1 MPYVRKPPFVALG
14 ALTSFLLATAALAG
28 IASAHA
34 TFSVASVPADSQVTL
49 YMDVP
54 HERADGIYNVKVV
67 VAMPAG
73 WSAVGCQQKAT
84 WSCGIG
90 SQSGRQV
97 VQFTKAAGA
106 GPAEDEGFVL
116 TVRTGGVGTSSVPV
130 LQTYST
136 GEEVGWIGA
145 PGSPLPAPVLRTT
158 ATAPPTTAPPA
169 TAPPATNAPAAP
181 GGGATPGAPSATV
194 APPTATAPDGS
205 PVATDPAAVEGAT
218 AEATTDS
225 SVEAAAADDASG
237 TAEGTDGEL
246 ASSDDAG
253 GSSSSTGIV
262 LAVVA
267 GLLVLGVGGGLV
279 VARARRGPGPDG
291 TDGPVG

>member
-1 MPYVRKPPFVALG
+1 MPYVRKPHVVALG
-14 ALTSFLLATAALAG
+14 ALSSFLIATVALVGTAA
-28 IASAHA
+28 AHA
-34 TFSVASVPADSQVTL
+34 TFSVSSVPADSQVTL

-67 VAMPAG
+67 VAMPTG

-97 VQFTKAAGA
+97 VQFTKAAGS

-116 TVRTGGVGTSSVPV
+116 TVRTGGVGTSSLPV

-158 ATAPPTTAPPA
+158 ATAPPTTAPPV
-169 TAPPATNAPAAP
+169 TAPPATSAPAVP
-181 GGGATPGAPSATV
+181 GGGGTPDGPSVTTA
-194 APPTATAPDGS
+194 APTATAPDGT

-218 AEATTDS
+218 AETAPDTTVDRPS
-225 SVEAAAADDASG
+225 SGDAADVS
-237 TAEGTDGEL
+237 EGTDGEL
-246 ASSDDAG
+246 ASADG
-253 GSSSSTGIV
+253 GSSGSSFGIAI
-262 LAVVA
+262 AVIAALV
-267 GLLVLGVGGGLV
+267 VLGVGGGLV
-279 VARARRGPGPDG
+279 ATRARRRPGG
-291 TDGPVG
+291 DGPLS

>member
-1 MPYVRKPPFVALG
+1 MRKPPFVALG
-14 ALTSFLLATAALAG
+14 ALASFLLATAALVG
-28 IASAHA
+28 PASAHA
-34 TFSVASVPADSQVTL
+34 TFSVSSVPADSQVTL

-67 VAMPAG
+67 VAVPTG

-84 WSCGIG
+84 WSCGVG
-90 SQSGRQV
+90 TQSGRQV
-97 VQFTKAAGA
+97 VQFTKAAGS

-158 ATAPPTTAPPA
+158 ATAPPTTAPPV

-181 GGGATPGAPSATV
+181 GGGTTPGGPSVTT
-194 APPTATAPDGS
+194 APPTAIAPDGS
-205 PVATDPAAVEGAT
+205 AAATDPAAVEGAT
-218 AEATTDS
+218 AEAATET
-225 SVEAAAADDASG
+225 SVGSTSADDAAG
-237 TAEGTDGEL
+237 TIEGTDGEL
-246 ASSDDAG
+246 ASSDDG
-253 GSSSSTGIV
+253 GSRSSSGIV
-262 LAVVA
+262 FAVIGALVA
-267 GLLVLGVGGGLV
+267 LGIGGGLV
-279 VARARRGPGPDG
+279 VRARHRPSA
-291 TDGPVG
+291 DGPVG